1 MAEYTNTALSTD
13 YDKLPLKVIIHSSLL
28 LINKQ
33 SKHARNVLSKQEA
46 QAWLAKGRMKRK
58 EEETGSSLLTKSYTY
73 IIYIFITST
82 VYQTAKNKNKTT
94 CHRPHSQR
102 ARPPRSNR
110 MEFPCTKTPYRA
122 TGPGCRAWRL
132 TSIA

>member
-82 VYQTAKNKNKTT
+82 TNSISGQKFGNDV
-94 CHRPHSQR
+94 
-102 ARPPRSNR
+102 SN
-110 MEFPCTKTPYRA
+110 TKSHMLHLYILLH
-122 TGPGCRAWRL
+122 C
-132 TSIA
+132 IANVKA

>member
-13 YDKLPLKVIIHSSLL
+13 YDKLPLKVIIHPSLL

-58 EEETGSSLLTKSYTY
+58 EEKTGSSLLTKSYTY
-73 IIYIFITST
+73 INIFLLHQQFIR
-82 VYQTAKNKNKTT
+82 QQK
-94 CHRPHSQR
+94 
-102 ARPPRSNR
+102 
-110 MEFPCTKTPYRA
+110 TKTKQHVIVLIHSGHGHQDQTVWNSHA
-122 TGPGCRAWRL
+122 
-132 TSIA
+132 

>member
-13 YDKLPLKVIIHSSLL
+13 YDKLPLKVIIHSPL

-58 EEETGSSLLTKSYTY
+58 EEEIGSSLLTKSYTY

-82 VYQTAKNKNKTT
+82 
-94 CHRPHSQR
+94 
-102 ARPPRSNR
+102 
-110 MEFPCTKTPYRA
+110 
-122 TGPGCRAWRL
+122 
-132 TSIA
+132 